1 MHVGIY
7 LSGISP
13 EAGGGYTFQADILQA
28 LLVQA
33 GDSRHGFS
41 ILCDTEALRRHV
53 EGLGMPPNMRS
64 ISLGNPGI
72 VDTAWRAL
80 TFAVPFVR
88 RLWPRAGRMQRA
100 IDLHGVDMIWFV
112 AGGAHEIPDAPY
124 IATVWDL
131 QHRTHPWL
139 PEVSHS
145 GVWESREAAISAFLW
160 RAAFVITG
168 TETGKSELEMYYQIP
183 PQRVRLLPHPT
194 PAFALKGIIP
204 SANLTARFGLKP
216 AYLLYP
222 AQFWPHKNHVN
233 LLLALAI
240 LKSHFGLTPN
250 LVLVGSD
257 KGNRKYV
264 EQAAAQFG
272 VLSQIVFTG
281 FVTQDELIALYKQ
294 AGALVYLS
302 MSGPENL
309 PPLEAFALECPV
321 VASDIPGA
329 SEQLG
334 DCARLVS
341 AFSPESIATALYEI
355 LTNSDARKVLVT
367 RGQSRAR
374 AWTSKHFVEGVLKI
388 VDEFESVRRCWPP
401 ASASRS

>member
-1 MHVGIY
+1 MRVGIY
-7 LSGISP
+7 LSGIAP
-13 EAGGGYTFQADILQA
+13 QAGGGYTFQADILQA
-28 LLVQA
+28 LLAQA
-33 GDSRHGFS
+33 GDARHEFF
-41 ILCDTEALRRHV
+41 ILCDTEALRRQV
-53 EGLGMPPNMRS
+53 EALGMPANVRS
-64 ISLGNPGI
+64 VSLGNAGI
-72 VDTAWRAL
+72 VDASWRAL
-80 TFAVPFVR
+80 TLAVPVAR
-88 RLWPRAGRMQRA
+88 RLWPWAGRIQRA
-100 IDLHGVDMIWFV
+100 VDQHGIDLVWFV
-112 AGGAHEIPDAPY
+112 AGGAFEIPDTPY

-139 PEVSHS
+139 PEVSQG
-145 GVWESREAAISAFLW
+145 GVWESREAAINPFLQ

-168 TETGKSELEMYYQIP
+168 TETGKSELQMYYQIA

-194 PAFALKGIIP
+194 PAFALKGTMP

-240 LKSHFGLTPN
+240 LKSNFGLTPN
-250 LVLVGSD
+250 VVLVGSD

-272 VLSQIVFTG
+272 VLPQLVFTG

-329 SEQLG
+329 SEQFG

-341 AFSPESIATALYEI
+341 AYSPESIAAALHEV
-355 LTNSDARKVLVT
+355 LTDSDARKILVT

-374 AWTSKHFVEGVLKI
+374 AWTSRHFVEGVLKI
-388 VDEFESVRRCWPP
+388 VDEFEPVRRCWPP
-401 ASASRS
+401 SSASRS